1 VLASAGRYH
10 GLNIGFADVSLR
22 RNFVLAS
29 PKLRFRSLAYL
40 LICLGRCGCVR
51 LALPPARRF
60 LQRFPR
66 PRFIKA
72 AWAWFVIHTFL
83 AKRSL

>member
-29 PKLRFRSLAYL
+29 PKLRFGFAETSFWLRRNFVLASPKLRFGFAETSFSLP
-40 LICLGRCGCVR
+40 R
-51 LALPPARRF
+51 LS
-60 LQRFPR
+60 
-66 PRFIKA
+66 
-72 AWAWFVIHTFL
+72 T
-83 AKRSL
+83 